1 MICLNDSRGHLP
13 HPKPPHQKIDVYVQY
28 PCFHPP
34 PHTVWLSSSP
44 APASFNPEIV
54 LLCGW
59 HNKLWSISFS
69 CACVCEA
76 MRPIRLEAVHIISAK
91 HSILAGRQEDRT
103 INITW
108 YSCRC
113 DNWRIHGLMDVQTTT
128 VIEHFREQKVFWVCV
143 FFFLVFRAESKTQVP
158 YLQTS
163 MLNVFTFLWAFLNVW
178 AHLCLFKSVAFKVR
192 DIGLVL
198 QECAVCNAVYPQTS

>member
-143 FFFLVFRAESKTQVP
+143 FFFGIQSRIQNTSALPSNFYAECFHFPLGFFKCLS
-158 YLQTS
+158 TS
-163 MLNVFTFLWAFLNVW
+163 
-178 AHLCLFKSVAFKVR
+178 LF
-192 DIGLVL
+192 I
-198 QECAVCNAVYPQTS
+198 QECCIQSSWHWIGSARMCSM